1 MMAETETRYETRLG
15 TGLIVIGVALLSVV
29 AFWAF
34 SIVNDP
40 GGHYD
45 SWVPEEGLLATEA
58 SFDWASSGV
67 VVEFTDT
74 SEVGDTPIVRWLWEF
89 DDGAV
94 SDEPDP
100 THRFNGDQE
109 WEVTLDVVAEDGSS
123 SQAVGTVEVASGTDY
138 SGDGVIGL
146 NDLADKVVRTVE
158 RATKGSL
165 VVLLVIGL
173 FVVLAMVGGRMV
185 SHGVRM
191 LRPVPKRINVKL
203 RPKELEVAMLES
215 KSEIMGTEEI
225 APIDL
230 TSTHNGSAEVLE
242 PV

>member
-1 MMAETETRYETRLG
+1 MAAIKTRYETRLG
-15 TGLIVIGVALLSVV
+15 TGLIAIGVALLGVV
-29 AFWAF
+29 ALWAF
-34 SIVNDP
+34 SIVADP

-45 SWVPEEGLLATEA
+45 AWVPEEDLLVPEA
-58 SFDWASSGV
+58 SFGWASSGA

-74 SEVGDTPIVRWLWEF
+74 SQVGNTPIERWLWEF
-89 DDGAV
+89 GDGAA
-94 SDEPDP
+94 SDEPNP
-100 THRFNGDQE
+100 THRFSEDQE

-123 SQAVGTVEVASGTDY
+123 SQAVGTVDVASGSIN

-158 RATKGSL
+158 RAAKGSL
-165 VVLLVIGL
+165 VVFLVIGL

-203 RPKELEVAMLES
+203 RPKELELVMLES
-215 KSEIMGTEEI
+215 KPEIMGTEEA
-225 APIDL
+225 APMVL
-230 TSTHNGSAEVLE
+230 TSTENESADVLE

>member
-1 MMAETETRYETRLG
+1 MVAETETRYETRLG
-15 TGLIVIGVALLSVV
+15 TGLIVIGVALLGVV

-67 VVEFTDT
+67 VVEFTDA
-74 SEVGDTPIVRWLWEF
+74 SEVGDTPIERWLWEF

-94 SDEPDP
+94 SEEPNP
-100 THRFNGDQE
+100 THRFSQEQE

-123 SQAVGTVEVASGTDY
+123 SQAVGTVEVASGTDN

-146 NDLADKVVRTVE
+146 NDMADKVVRTVE
-158 RATKGSL
+158 RAAKGSL
-165 VVLLVIGL
+165 VVVLAIGL
-173 FVVLAMVGGRMV
+173 FAVLAMVGGRMV
-185 SHGVRM
+185 SLGVHM
-191 LRPVPKRINVKL
+191 LRPVPKRISVKL
-203 RPKELEVAMLES
+203 RPKKLELAMLES
-215 KSEIMGTEEI
+215 KSQIIDTEQ
-225 APIDL
+225 IDPMVL
-230 TSTHNGSAEVLE
+230 TSTVNESADVLE